1 MEEPAKSPF
10 LSKAKLGMIVAIVTI
25 VGSILVGGANFGE
38 LKATVAQHEI
48 RLKAI
53 EGQLAIITENTQT
66 ALPIQLDLKQHFTFQ
81 WKQYVL
87 ISTHERGKHLPCILI
102 VNRIK

>member
-1 MEEPAKSPF
+1 MDEQARTPL
-10 LSKAKLGMIVAIVTI
+10 LSKAKMGMIVAIVTI

-53 EGQLAIITENTQT
+53 EGQLALITENTQKISEGT
-66 ALPIQLDLKQHFTFQ
+66 ARMSTDLSWIKITMAEYIKRIQKDNLKE
-81 WKQYVL
+81 K
-87 ISTHERGKHLPCILI
+87 ENGKH
-102 VNRIK
+102 